1 MQEVSTTIRA
11 YRQSIIQGIIVGLG
25 AGAIF
30 VAGFLFRGIISAPS
44 PVTAAGQVVESTNGF
59 ALLDEVQSLVD
70 SHYLREQPDAR
81 QREYAAI
88 RGLLGSLN
96 DRYTF
101 FIDPPVAQSE
111 SDALAGTYGGIGVQ
125 IRRAEDGKLVM
136 YPFAD
141 SPAEQVGIRDGDVIV
156 EINGQTVDISM
167 SQDSIDQLLR
177 GEVKEGNGVELTY
190 IEAETQNPQ
199 TIFVPFGV
207 INIPSVVWRTLD
219 ENPSIGYVQILMFTS
234 RTPEEIQTALAD
246 LNNSNIR
253 AYVLDLRNNSGGLL
267 QEAVDV
273 AAQFLQPGVV
283 VYERTH
289 TNERSLDS
297 DVTGMASDL
306 PLVVL
311 VNQGTASAAELV
323 AGAIQDR
330 GRGQLI
336 GQVTYGKGS
345 VQQIFRLSDDSS
357 LHITAAE
364 WLTPSRHQL
373 DGVGL
378 EPDIVMIPDVNGRDV
393 ELGEAIRQLNQIL
406 QEQGS

>member
-1 MQEVSTTIRA
+1 MQEISTTIRA
-11 YRQSIIQGIIVGLG
+11 YRQSIIQGLFIGLG
-25 AGAIF
+25 AGAVF
-30 VAGFLFRGIISAPS
+30 VAGFLFRGVVNGPT
-44 PVTAAGQVVESTNGF
+44 PVTAAGQVIETTNGF
-59 ALLDEVQSLVD
+59 ALLDEVQSLID
-70 SHYLREQPDAR
+70 SHYLREQPSAQ

-111 SDALAGTYGGIGVQ
+111 SDVLAGTYGGIGVQ
-125 IRRAEDGKLVM
+125 VRRAEDGSLVM

-141 SPAEQVGIRDGDVIV
+141 SPAQRAGIQDGDVLV
-156 EINGQTVDISM
+156 AINGQAVDISM
-167 SQDSIDQLLR
+167 SQDVIDQMLR
-177 GEVKEGNGVELTY
+177 GEVKEENGVELAYKESAT
-190 IEAETQNPQ
+190 ENPK
-199 TIFVPFGV
+199 TVFILFDV
-207 INIPSVVWRTLD
+207 INVPSVVWRTLSETPD
-219 ENPSIGYVQILMFTS
+219 IGYVQILMFTA
-234 RTPEEIQTALAD
+234 RTPEEMQSAISD
-246 LNNSNIR
+246 LRNDNIR
-253 AYVLDLRNNSGGLL
+253 ALVLDLRNNSGGLL

-273 AAQFLQPGVV
+273 AAQFLQPGVI

-289 TNERSLDS
+289 LDERSLDS
-297 DVTGMASDL
+297 DITGVAADL

-323 AGAIQDR
+323 AGAIRDR
-330 GRGQLI
+330 NRGQLI

-364 WLTPSRHQL
+364 WLTPAQKQL

-378 EPDIVMIPDVNGRDV
+378 DPDIVMIPDANGRDV
-393 ELGEAIRQLNQIL
+393 ELGEAVRQLNQIL
-406 QEQGS
+406 QQQGS